1 MAGRHRDGRE
11 EWLGVWLNELHGDY
25 LAYDR
30 LAERRT
36 QAARAALVAE
46 HRRVRGGRRLQ
57 WLAGGLARAV
67 RLLF

>member
-1 MAGRHRDGRE
+1 MARRHRDGRE
-11 EWLGVWLNELHGDY
+11 EWLGDY

-46 HRRVRGGRRLQ
+46 HRRTRSGGRLR
-57 WLAGGLARAV
+57 WLAAGVARAV

>member
-1 MAGRHRDGRE
+1 M
-11 EWLGVWLNELHGDY
+11 WLNELHGDY

-46 HRRVRGGRRLQ
+46 RRRTRRDGRLR
-57 WLAGGLARAV
+57 WLAGGVARAV

>member
-1 MAGRHRDGRE
+1 M
-11 EWLGVWLNELHGDY
+11 WLNELHGDC

-30 LAERRT
+30 LAERR
-36 QAARAALVAE
+36 ARASRAALAAK
-46 HRRVRGGRRLQ
+46 HRRTRGGGRLR